1 MPQQI
6 NLCTPMLLPQKRPF
20 AANTMVMALAAFLI
34 VGGGL
39 CAYWVS
45 SLNSSSQSLQTN
57 LNSLNRDRESLVA
70 VIKSQQAVTGGK
82 VDPNQEVEQL
92 QAQLLQR
99 ERLLTEM
106 RRGLLIEGQGHAARL
121 RLVAETIPSQVWVTD
136 LVADEY
142 QMEVRGYTFVPSALN
157 DWVARLAINPVLE
170 GQTLSAINVARV
182 NTPAPSTTTGGEN
195 ALPAWSF
202 TLVSARSNPPVM
214 LPGGMAWLRPACK

>member
-82 VDPNQEVEQL
+82 VVDPNLEMELL
-92 QAQLLQR
+92 QAQLVQR

-121 RLVAETIPSQVWVTD
+121 RLVAETIPSQVWVTE

-182 NTPAPSTTTGGEN
+182 NTPAPNTAVSSATAGDGN
-195 ALPAWSF
+195 APPAWSF

-214 LPGGMAWLRPACK
+214 LPGGKS

>member
-20 AANTMVMALAAFLI
+20 EANTMVMALAAFLI

-45 SLNSSSQSLQTN
+45 SLNSSSQSLQNN
-57 LNSLNRDRESLVA
+57 LDSLNKDRESLVA

-82 VDPNQEVEQL
+82 VVDPSQDVELLQVQL
-92 QAQLLQR
+92 VQR

-106 RRGLLIEGQGHAARL
+106 RRGLLMEGQGQSARL
-121 RLVAETIPSQVWVTD
+121 RLVAETIPSQVWVTE
-136 LVADEY
+136 LVADEN

-157 DWVARLAINPVLE
+157 DWVARLAVNPVLE
-170 GQTLSAINVARV
+170 GQTLSAIHVARV
-182 NTPAPSTTTGGEN
+182 NTPATNAAAPSVTAGGGN
-195 ALPAWSF
+195 VPPTWSF
-202 TLVSARSNPPVM
+202 TLVSARSNAPVM
-214 LPGGMAWLRPACK
+214 SPGGKS